1 MLGAP
6 TGTGGLEPVIG
17 RVVVNEIFHLQFPFL
32 VAVVDAV
39 LGAGDSLPLRAADH
53 RSRRDVVL
61 TEAVL

>member
-1 MLGAP
+1 VLGA
-6 TGTGGLEPVIG
+6 TAGAGRFEPVIG
-17 RVVVNEIFHLQFPFL
+17 RVVVNEIFHLGFPFL